1 MSLIQNL
8 EIDTLRLRNL
18 LVRNP
23 DNTPIPAN
31 YHLYS
36 KGDGG
41 TYWSTG
47 VDARQFTSLS
57 SQVSTNTGNFTNVIR
72 IASTSIAGALNSTI
86 STVYGFS
93 TFAQNLSTY
102 SAATAYTDQQI
113 QLLGCEIVIN
123 LSTYYVSKDDL
134 GVAST
139 AIYAALTSTSDGL
152 TSSINTLSSQNASTL
167 LLISSITDV
176 NIGQIQALS
185 TYTASTFGGV
195 FVIEST
201 NYGTLATTIDGQ
213 KIYFD
218 GQISVLS
225 SNVGAQAQITNG
237 TTSTLAAATSTLS
250 TAIAVGDIST
260 LRLANIYT
268 STTQIQTLSTTNSL
282 ISSMRS
288 TVEGELTSTITP
300 ISTSLG
306 STTVGLVRDFQQL
319 STVAISTII
328 TISSNINILLSTGLI
343 ANIYQTFTELEIYSY
358 NVLNN
363 VITSSNTF
371 LISTVSTLEYE
382 YISTLNFINTSTYNF
397 LVANAYLSSIST
409 VVPLTL
415 SSMNAVVASTVST
428 FNSTILGNSITFSTI
443 ITQDISTFS
452 SNIFTITSSYLS
464 TVSSY
469 LKVISVQTASSIII
483 LEDFSN
489 STISAIV
496 QLTNVNISTISSQFY
511 TQFDTAPSIILYNIH
526 NVSTLTNTRPITA
539 LSSLKASVANLD
551 VSKYQNFY
559 VLLSDLSNDVY
570 YGLTYSTN
578 TNALIN
584 RDIEV
589 RIDIMSSYSNQFF
602 VFDTDHL
609 SHWLNRSTIYNP
621 KSFSYLTNDASFIVP
636 TPDTTQQVY
645 ISTFVGAYILN
656 LRLSRDSMYLKSV
669 YTYPYIY
676 SNLILSTIT
685 LPTNVQSADPNPG
698 GYTPTNYN
706 LMYSGSGIQMTWRT
720 NDLNMPLGVK
730 FVGTDVAG
738 STIISW
744 SGPYSS
750 GLLSANVKVPPAP
763 SPFATYSSIY
773 VGIYP
778 NSPYKNATTDGNLQA
793 GNMVFAAS
801 TFGKPLGIVSPTLN
815 TKITVY
821 NPGTVSNYLQV
832 GSLWVTNMY
841 KENVIT
847 DKFNTYASLI
857 STSSYPF
864 LGNYADNGPQK
875 AFDSNPATYF
885 YGGNGPGNLDQNA
898 FMAATMSSLTS
909 AYTSSVF
916 ISTIE
921 LTGSGNIPLTGMKLK
936 IENSNLPAP
945 FTNGIFYST
954 MNITGTNSQIFTL
967 A

>member
-18 LVRNP
+18 LVRNS
-23 DNTPIPAN
+23 DNTTVPAK
-31 YHLYS
+31 YQLYS
-36 KGDGG
+36 NGDGR

-47 VDARQFTSLS
+47 YDNQQFINLS
-57 SQVSTNTGNFTNVIR
+57 SQVSVNTANFTNVIR

-93 TFAQNLSTY
+93 TFAYNLSTF

-113 QLLGCEIVIN
+113 QLLGCEIVIL
-123 LSTYYVSKDDL
+123 LSTSYVSKDDL

-139 AIYAALTSTSDGL
+139 AIYAALASTSDGL
-152 TSSINTLSSQNASTL
+152 TSSINDLSSQNASTL
-167 LLISSITDV
+167 LLISSLADINV
-176 NIGQIQALS
+176 GQLAAFS
-185 TYTASTFGGV
+185 TYTGSTFQGV
-195 FVIEST
+195 FIIEST

-218 GQISVLS
+218 GEIAALS
-225 SNVGAQAQITNG
+225 SNLGLQSQITNG
-237 TTSTLAAATSTLS
+237 FPSSLAATASTLS

-268 STTQIQTLSTTNSL
+268 STTQIQTLSTTNSWL
-282 ISSMRS
+282 STMRS
-288 TVEGELTSTITP
+288 SVEGELTSTIIP

-306 STTVGLVRDFQQL
+306 STTVGLVHDFQQL

-343 ANIYQTFTELEIYSY
+343 ANIYQTFTELETYSY
-358 NVLNN
+358 LVLEN
-363 VITSSNTF
+363 VITSSNNF
-371 LISTVSTLEYE
+371 LLSTVSTLEYE
-382 YISTLNFINTSTYNF
+382 YTSTLNYINTSTYNF
-397 LVANAYLSSIST
+397 LVATAYLSSIST

-415 SSMNAVVASTVST
+415 STMNAVVASTVST

-452 SNIFTITSSYLS
+452 SNIYTITSSYIS

-469 LKVISVQTASSIII
+469 LTVISVQTASSLII
-483 LEDFSN
+483 LENFSN
-489 STISAIV
+489 STISAILLLV
-496 QLTNVNISTISSQFY
+496 DVNVSTISSQFY
-511 TQFDTAPSIILYNIH
+511 AQFDTAPSIILYNVH

-551 VSKYQNFY
+551 VTKYQNFY

-578 TNALIN
+578 ANALIN

-589 RIDIMSSYSNQFF
+589 RIDIMSSYANQFF

-609 SHWLNRSTIYNP
+609 SHWLNLSTIYNP

-656 LRLSRDSMYLKSV
+656 LRLSRDAMYLKSV

-676 SNLILSTIT
+676 SNLTLSTIT

-730 FVGTDVAG
+730 FVGTDAVG

-750 GLLSANVKVPPAP
+750 GLLTANVKVPPAP

-778 NSPYKNATTDGNLQA
+778 NSPYKNATTDGNLRA
-793 GNMVFAAS
+793 GNMVFATS
-801 TFGKPLGIVSPTLN
+801 TFGKPLGVVSPTLN

-821 NPGTVSNYLQV
+821 NPGTVTNYLQV
-832 GSLWVTNMY
+832 ASLWITNMY

-847 DKFNTYASLI
+847 DKFNTYASLV

-875 AFDSNPATYF
+875 AFDGSPTSYF

-898 FMAATMSSLTS
+898 FVAATMSTLIST
-909 AYTSSVF
+909 YTSSVF

-921 LTGSGNIPLTGMKLK
+921 ITGSGNIPLTGMKVK
-936 IENSNLPAP
+936 IENVNMPAP
-945 FTNGIFYST
+945 FTNGMFYST
-954 MNITGTNSQIFTL
+954 MNITNTNSQIFTF

>member
-23 DNTPIPAN
+23 DNTTVPAK
-31 YHLYS
+31 YQLYS
-36 KGDGG
+36 NGDGR

-47 VDARQFTSLS
+47 YDNQQFINLS
-57 SQVSTNTGNFTNVIR
+57 SQVSTNTADFTNVIR
-72 IASTSIAGALNSTI
+72 IASTSIAGALNSTL
-86 STVYGFS
+86 STVFGYS
-93 TFAQNLSTY
+93 TFAYNLSTF

-113 QLLGCEIVIN
+113 QLLGCEIVIL
-123 LSTYYVSKDDL
+123 LSTSYVSKDDL

-139 AIYAALTSTSDGL
+139 AIYEALASTSDGL
-152 TSSINTLSSQNASTL
+152 LSTINDVSSQNVSTL
-167 LLISSITDV
+167 LLISSLSEV
-176 NIGQIQALS
+176 NAGQFSALS
-185 TYTASTFGGV
+185 TYTTSTFAGV
-195 FVIEST
+195 FIIEST
-201 NYGTLATTIDGQ
+201 NYGVLATTLDGQ

-237 TTSTLAAATSTLS
+237 TTSTLAAATSSLS

-268 STTQIQTLSTTNSL
+268 STIQIQTLSTTNSW

-288 TVEGELTSTITP
+288 TTAAELTSTIIP

-306 STTVGLVRDFQQL
+306 STTVGLVNDFQQL
-319 STVAISTII
+319 STYAISTII

-343 ANIYQTFTELEIYSY
+343 ANIYQTFTELETYSY
-358 NVLNN
+358 LVLEN
-363 VITSSNTF
+363 VITSTNNF

-382 YISTLNFINTSTYNF
+382 YVSTLNYINTSTYNF

-428 FNSTILGNSITFSTI
+428 FNSTLLGNSITFSTI

-452 SNIFTITSSYLS
+452 SNIYVITSSYIS

-469 LKVISVQTASSIII
+469 LKVISVQTASSLII
-483 LEDFSN
+483 LESFSN

-496 QLTNVNISTISSQFY
+496 LLTNVNISTISSQFY
-511 TQFDTAPSIILYNIH
+511 TQFDTAPSIILYNTNSI
-526 NVSTLTNTRPITA
+526 STLTNTGPITA

-551 VSKYQNFY
+551 VTKYQNFY

-578 TNALIN
+578 TDALIN

-589 RIDIMSSYSNQFF
+589 RIDIMSSYSNQFY
-602 VFDTDHL
+602 VFDTDNL
-609 SHWLNRSTIYNP
+609 SYWLNRSTIYNP
-621 KSFSYLTNDASFIVP
+621 KSFSFLTNEPSYIVP
-636 TPDTTQQVY
+636 TPDTTQQLY
-645 ISTFVGAYILN
+645 ISTFVGAYIIN
-656 LRLSRDSMYLKSV
+656 LRLSRDSMFLKSV

-685 LPTNVQSADPNPG
+685 LPTNVQSTDTNPG
-698 GYTPTNYN
+698 GYTPANYN

-720 NDLNMPLGVK
+720 NDLNMPIGVK
-730 FVGTDVAG
+730 FIGTDAVG

-744 SGPYSS
+744 SGPYLS
-750 GLLSANVKVPPAP
+750 GLLTANVKVPPAA

-773 VGIYP
+773 IGIYP
-778 NSPYKNATTDGNLQA
+778 NNPYKNATTDGNVRTP
-793 GNMVFAAS
+793 NMVFATS

-821 NPGTVSNYLQV
+821 NPGTVTNYLQV
-832 GSLWVTNMY
+832 ASLWVTNMY

-875 AFDSNPATYF
+875 AFDASPTSYF
-885 YGGNGPGNLDQNA
+885 YGGNGPGNLDLNA

-909 AYTSSVF
+909 TYTSSVF

-921 LTGSGNIPLTGMKLK
+921 LTGSGNIPLTGMKVK
-936 IENSNLPAP
+936 IENINMPAP
-945 FTNGIFYST
+945 FTNGMFYST
-954 MNITGTNSQIFTL
+954 MNVTNTNSQIFTF